1 MPGGKE
7 AALANQPAH
16 KGGDMNNDS
25 LERLLPP
32 DKVLRLLALLCFV
45 ASGII
50 AATTM
55 NHPRARSSYFS
66 TQHDLI
72 IYFNVLILLF
82 LFFYFQ
88 YLVVRKFTRQT
99 LNIPLGYAQAI
110 GCLLFVLFGA
120 LRLAHP
126 AANLDA
132 GYSTS
137 DPQGQ
142 MLGLIAFFG
151 EITFVANVVW
161 SYMHP
166 QLAPTAGMKASYAPA
181 SSAALRNSSVAPTLG
196 KSKIPVARKEV
207 APWSWPASAVK
218 LFGVSAAFFW
228 AGGLISIVLNFPS
241 LRFPFPFGNEVF
253 LVPFGSLWLAAGV
266 PFALFAA
273 LYWSLA
279 GKLGSPSSNPW
290 LAKPVA
296 TPSLAKPLSP
306 RTPVNDEVFSEPL
319 TRIHFLVTLAAAL
332 DMIRLWTA
340 WGTSVGS
347 TYLRFY
353 LHRDTIEVLIFFG
366 AALALFA
373 LNVFS
378 TFRSARAHK
387 LPQRSA

>member
-1 MPGGKE
+1 
-7 AALANQPAH
+7 
-16 KGGDMNNDS
+16 MNNDS

-32 DKVLRLLALLCFV
+32 DKVLRLLALFCFV
-45 ASGII
+45 ASGLI
-50 AATTM
+50 AASTM
-55 NHPRARSSYFS
+55 NHPRTRSSYFS

-72 IYFNVLILLF
+72 VYFGSLILLF

-88 YLVVRKFTRQT
+88 YLIVPKLTRQ
-99 LNIPLGYAQAI
+99 PLSAPVGYAQSI

-132 GYSTS
+132 GYSTP

-142 MLGLIAFFG
+142 MLGLTAFFG

-166 QLAPTAGMKASYAPA
+166 QPAPSAGVKARYTPG

-196 KSKIPVARKEV
+196 QSRTPVTSKEV
-207 APWSWPASAVK
+207 TLWSWPASAVK

-241 LRFPFPFGNEVF
+241 LRFPFPFGYEIF
-253 LVPFGSLWLAAGV
+253 LVPFGALWLAAGV

-273 LYWSLA
+273 VYWLLA
-279 GKLGSPSSNPW
+279 GKLARPFSNPLSATLSANRPANAGGKPP
-290 LAKPVA
+290 LAK
-296 TPSLAKPLSP
+296 TPPAGPPL
-306 RTPVNDEVFSEPL
+306 NDQVFSEPL

-332 DMIRLWTA
+332 DMIRLWTS
-340 WGTSVGS
+340 WGTSIGS

-366 AALALFA
+366 AAFALFA

-378 TFRSARAHK
+378 TFRSASAHK
-387 LPQRSA
+387 LSRRSA

>member
-1 MPGGKE
+1 
-7 AALANQPAH
+7 
-16 KGGDMNNDS
+16 MNNDS

-32 DKVLRLLALLCFV
+32 DKLLRLLALFCFV
-45 ASGII
+45 ASGLI
-50 AATTM
+50 AASTM
-55 NHPRARSSYFS
+55 NHPRTVSSYFS
-66 TQHDLI
+66 TQHELI
-72 IYFNVLILLF
+72 VYFNVLILLF

-88 YLVVRKFTRQT
+88 YLVAPKVTGQSLST
-99 LNIPLGYAQAI
+99 AVGYAQGI

-132 GYSTS
+132 GYSTP

-142 MLGLIAFFG
+142 MLGLTAFFG

-166 QLAPTAGMKASYAPA
+166 QPAPSARMKAPYAPA
-181 SSAALRNSSVAPTLG
+181 SSAALQNSSVVPTLG
-196 KSKIPVARKEV
+196 QSKTPVTLKEV
-207 APWSWPASAVK
+207 TPWSWPASAVK
-218 LFGVSAAFFW
+218 LFGTSAAFFC

-241 LRFPFPFGNEVF
+241 LRFPFPFGYEIL
-253 LVPFGSLWLAAGV
+253 LVPFGTLWLAAGV
-266 PFALFAA
+266 PFALFAVVYR
-273 LYWSLA
+273 LLA
-279 GKLGSPSSNPW
+279 GKLARPSPNP
-290 LAKPVA
+290 LSA
-296 TPSLAKPLSP
+296 TLSANRSASAVAKPLLAK
-306 RTPVNDEVFSEPL
+306 TPPADAPLNDQVFSEPL

-332 DMIRLWTA
+332 DMIRLWTS

-378 TFRSARAHK
+378 TFRSASAHK

>member
-1 MPGGKE
+1 
-7 AALANQPAH
+7 
-16 KGGDMNNDS
+16 MNNDS

-32 DKVLRLLALLCFV
+32 DKLLRLLALFCFV

-50 AATTM
+50 AASTM
-55 NHPRARSSYFS
+55 SHPRTVSSYFS
-66 TQHDLI
+66 TQHELI

-88 YLVVRKFTRQT
+88 YLVAPKVTGQ
-99 LNIPLGYAQAI
+99 PLSIAVGYAQGI

-132 GYSTS
+132 GYSTP

-142 MLGLIAFFG
+142 MLGLTAFFG

-166 QLAPTAGMKASYAPA
+166 QPAPLASAKASYAPA

-196 KSKIPVARKEV
+196 QSRTPITRKEV
-207 APWSWPASAVK
+207 TPWSWPASAVK

-241 LRFPFPFGNEVF
+241 LRFPFPFGYEIF
-253 LVPFGSLWLAAGV
+253 LVPFGALWLAAGV

-273 LYWSLA
+273 VYWLLA
-279 GKLGSPSSNPW
+279 GKLARPSSNPL
-290 LAKPVA
+290 LANRSANAVGKLP
-296 TPSLAKPLSP
+296 LAKPLSP
-306 RTPVNDEVFSEPL
+306 RTPANDEVFSEPL

-332 DMIRLWTA
+332 DMIRLWTS

-347 TYLRFY
+347 TYFRFY
-353 LHRDTIEVLIFFG
+353 LHRDTIEVLIFFS

-378 TFRSARAHK
+378 TFRSASAHK

>member
-1 MPGGKE
+1 
-7 AALANQPAH
+7 
-16 KGGDMNNDS
+16 MNNDS

-32 DKVLRLLALLCFV
+32 DKLLRLLALFCFV

-50 AATTM
+50 AAATM
-55 NHPRARSSYFS
+55 SHPRTRSSYFS
-66 TQHDLI
+66 TQHELI

-88 YLVVRKFTRQT
+88 YLIVRKFTRQT

-120 LRLAHP
+120 LRLANP

-132 GYSTS
+132 GYSTP

-142 MLGLIAFFG
+142 MLGLTAFFG
-151 EITFVANVVW
+151 EITFVVNVVW

-166 QLAPTAGMKASYAPA
+166 QPAPLASAKASYA
-181 SSAALRNSSVAPTLG
+181 SAAAQRDSSVVPTLG
-196 KSKIPVARKEV
+196 QSRIAF
-207 APWSWPASAVK
+207 APWSWPTSAVK
-218 LFGVSAAFFW
+218 LFGTSAAFFW

-241 LRFPFPFGNEVF
+241 LRFPFPFGYEIF
-253 LVPFGSLWLAAGV
+253 LVPFGALWLAAGV

-273 LYWSLA
+273 VYWLLA
-279 GKLGSPSSNPW
+279 GKLGSPSSKRGLAKTAAAPP
-290 LAKPVA
+290 LAKPH
-296 TPSLAKPLSP
+296 SS
-306 RTPVNDEVFSEPL
+306 RTPANDEVFSEPL

-332 DMIRLWTA
+332 DMIRLWTS

-347 TYLRFY
+347 TYLRLY

-378 TFRSARAHK
+378 TFRSASAHK

>member
-1 MPGGKE
+1 
-7 AALANQPAH
+7 
-16 KGGDMNNDS
+16 MNNDS
-25 LERLLPP
+25 FERLLPP
-32 DKVLRLLALLCFV
+32 DKLLRLLALFCFV

-50 AATTM
+50 AASTM
-55 NHPRARSSYFS
+55 SHPRTRSSYFS

-88 YLVVRKFTRQT
+88 YLIVRKFIRQT

-110 GCLLFVLFGA
+110 GCLVFVLFGA

-132 GYSTS
+132 GYSTP

-142 MLGLIAFFG
+142 MLGLTAFFG
-151 EITFVANVVW
+151 EITFVSNVVW

-166 QLAPTAGMKASYAPA
+166 QPAPSASMKAPYAPA
-181 SSAALRNSSVAPTLG
+181 SSAALRNSSVAPALG
-196 KSKIPVARKEV
+196 QSKMPVALKEV
-207 APWSWPASAVK
+207 SPWSWPASAVK
-218 LFGVSAAFFW
+218 IFGASAAFFG

-241 LRFPFPFGNEVF
+241 LRFPFPFGDQIF
-253 LVPFGSLWLAAGV
+253 LVPFGFVWLAAGV

-273 LYWSLA
+273 LYWLLT
-279 GKLGSPSSNPW
+279 GKLARPSNLRSANAVGKPP
-290 LAKPVA
+290 LAN
-296 TPSLAKPLSP
+296 TPLASAPL
-306 RTPVNDEVFSEPL
+306 NDQVFNEPL

-332 DMIRLWTA
+332 DMIRLWA
-340 WGTSVGS
+340 SWGTSIGS

-353 LHRDTIEVLIFFG
+353 LRHDTIEVLIFFG
-366 AALALFA
+366 ATLALFA

-378 TFRSARAHK
+378 TLRSAHK
-387 LPQRSA
+387 LPHRSA

>member
-1 MPGGKE
+1 
-7 AALANQPAH
+7 
-16 KGGDMNNDS
+16 MNNDS

-32 DKVLRLLALLCFV
+32 DRLLRLLALFCFV

-50 AATTM
+50 AAATM
-55 NHPRARSSYFS
+55 NHPRTRSSYFS

-72 IYFNVLILLF
+72 VYFGSLILLF

-88 YLVVRKFTRQT
+88 YLVVPKFTRQT

-132 GYSTS
+132 GYSTP

-142 MLGLIAFFG
+142 MLGLTAFFG

-166 QLAPTAGMKASYAPA
+166 QPAPSASAKTQYASA
-181 SSAALRNSSVAPTLG
+181 SPAALRSSSAVPTLG
-196 KSKIPVARKEV
+196 QSRTAL

-218 LFGVSAAFFW
+218 LFGISAAFFW

-241 LRFPFPFGNEVF
+241 LRFPFPFGYEIF

-273 LYWSLA
+273 LYWFLA
-279 GKLGSPSSNPW
+279 GKLARPSSNP
-290 LAKPVA
+290 LSATLSANRPANAVSKLPPAK
-296 TPSLAKPLSP
+296 TPPAGAPL
-306 RTPVNDEVFSEPL
+306 NDQVFGEPL

-332 DMIRLWTA
+332 DMIRLWTS
-340 WGTSVGS
+340 WGTSIGS

-373 LNVFS
+373 LNIFS
-378 TFRSARAHK
+378 SFRSPSAHK